1 MTLQKK
7 PHVAIIGAGWA
18 GLSAAIRLHEAGL
31 QVTVFESA
39 HTLGGRARRVL
50 SPSLRSSIDN
60 GQHLLLGAYTETLA
74 LLHRLGLPPEQQFQR
89 CRLTLQSAD
98 GRFRL
103 KAAPLP
109 APAHLAWA
117 ILAARGLPWRDKW
130 RMASLHWRLRQQRW
144 QTPVDMTVLQWLREN
159 RQSETLIGKVWHPL
173 CIAALNTPV
182 DQACAQLFAHVLRDS
197 TGAQAWASDLL
208 IPRTDLSDL
217 WPDHIPAGIARHTGQ
232 TIRQLEAQEDGVLV
246 DGRPFDAAVVAANA
260 PAAARL
266 LSSLQAPKSATGTSD
281 AAAGYLAQL
290 QAFEFLP
297 IATLTLQLDAPWRLP
312 FPMLMLSE
320 DASRGHYGQWLFERS
335 RFIPGGDDN
344 TMLSIVISNA
354 GLLAGQDKDELV
366 RAMTEQVRE
375 QTRDTGP
382 MPAVQS
388 ADLIVE
394 KRATF
399 AATPGLL
406 RPGNS
411 TPWPR
416 IWCAGDWTDTG
427 YPGVLEGAVIS
438 GRRAAE
444 DIVSSQR

>member
-18 GLSAAIRLHEAGL
+18 GLSAAIRLHDAGL
-31 QVTVFESA
+31 QATVFESA

-50 SPSLRSSIDN
+50 SPSLHSSIDN
-60 GQHLLLGAYTETLA
+60 GQHLLLGAYTETLS
-74 LLHRLGLPPEQQFQR
+74 LLHRLGLPPERQFQR

-109 APAHLAWA
+109 APAHLAWGV
-117 ILAARGLPWRDKW
+117 LTARGLSWRDKW
-130 RMASLHWRLRQQRW
+130 RMASLQWRLQRQHWR
-144 QTPVDMTVLQWLREN
+144 TPAGMTVLQWLQDN

-182 DQACAQLFAHVLRDS
+182 EQACAQLFAHVLRDS
-197 TGAQAWASDLL
+197 TGARAWASDLL

-217 WPDHIPAGIARHTGQ
+217 WPDHLPAGIARHTGR
-232 TIRQLEAQEDGVLV
+232 TVRQLEVKGDRVLV
-246 DGRPFDAAVVAANA
+246 DGRPFDAAVVAVNT
-260 PAAARL
+260 PAAAKL
-266 LSSLQAPKSATGTSD
+266 LSVLQAPESLADAPD
-281 AAAGYLAQL
+281 AAARYLSQL
-290 QAFEFLP
+290 RDFRFLP

-320 DASRGHYGQWLFERS
+320 DVRRSHHGQWLFERS
-335 RFIPGGDDN
+335 RFIPADN
-344 TMLSIVISNA
+344 GHAMLSIVISNA
-354 GLLAGQDKDELV
+354 TSLAGQDKDGLV
-366 RAMTEQVRE
+366 CAMTEQVRE
-375 QTRDTGP
+375 QVRDAGP
-382 MPAVQS
+382 MPAVRN
-388 ADLIVE
+388 AELIVE

-406 RPGNS
+406 RPGNQ

-444 DIVSSQR
+444 DIVSSLR